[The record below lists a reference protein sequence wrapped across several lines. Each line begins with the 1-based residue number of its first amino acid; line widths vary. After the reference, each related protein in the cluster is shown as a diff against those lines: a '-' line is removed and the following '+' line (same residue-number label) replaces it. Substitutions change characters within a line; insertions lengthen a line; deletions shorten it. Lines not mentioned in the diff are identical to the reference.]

1 MSQFK
6 VLHKKSSVVTDGE
19 PKLPTS
25 GDLDYGEIA
34 INFGAGAETISLK
47 NSDNEI
53 VSLRMRDDLS
63 VAASAL
69 AAHEARNDNPHG
81 ITKAQV
87 GLSDVDNTPDMDKPL
102 STAQQA
108 AVNSKLDNA
117 ANGGVV
123 NNLTTNDTTKALSAA
138 QGVALSKKIDEMTGG
153 AIADLTAL
161 EDRVAGVEEEIET
174 SSSYIDNTLAPKA
187 ESLLTLTI

>member
-25 GDLDYGEIA
+25 GDLEYGEIA

-47 NSDNEI
+47 NSDDEI

-81 ITKAQV
+81 VTKAQV

-123 NNLTTNDTTKALSAA
+123 NNLTTNDTAKALSAA

>member
-25 GDLDYGEIA
+25 GDLEYGEIA

-81 ITKAQV
+81 VTKAQV

-153 AIADLTAL
+153 AIADLAAL

>member
-47 NSDNEI
+47 NSDDEI

-81 ITKAQV
+81 VTKAQV

-174 SSSYIDNTLAPKA
+174 SSSYIDDTLAPKA

>member
-25 GDLDYGEIA
+25 GDLEYGEIA

-47 NSDNEI
+47 NSDDEI

-81 ITKAQV
+81 VTKAQV

-123 NNLTTNDTTKALSAA
+123 NNLTTNDTAKALSAA

-174 SSSYIDNTLAPKA
+174 SSSYIDDTLAPKA

>member
-25 GDLDYGEIA
+25 GDLEYGEIA

-47 NSDNEI
+47 NSDDEI

-81 ITKAQV
+81 VTKAQV

-123 NNLTTNDTTKALSAA
+123 NNLTTNDMTKALSAA

>member
-6 VLHKKSSVVTDGE
+6 VLYKKSSVVTDGE

-47 NSDNEI
+47 NSDDEI

-81 ITKAQV
+81 VTKAQV

-138 QGVALSKKIDEMTGG
+138 QGVALSKKINEMTGG

>member
-25 GDLDYGEIA
+25 GDLEYGEIA

-47 NSDNEI
+47 NSDDEI

-81 ITKAQV
+81 VTKAQV

>member
-6 VLHKKSSVVTDGE
+6 VLYKKSSVVTDGE

-47 NSDNEI
+47 NSDDEI

-81 ITKAQV
+81 VTKAQV

>member
-25 GDLDYGEIA
+25 GDLEYGEIA

-47 NSDNEI
+47 NSDDEI

-81 ITKAQV
+81 VTKAQV

-153 AIADLTAL
+153 AIADLKAL

>member
-47 NSDNEI
+47 NSDDEI

-81 ITKAQV
+81 VTKAQV